1 KVFVLLWRLAPQWLL
16 LSLIGS
22 AYKIVCYFTNW
33 SQYRP
38 EPAKFFP
45 KDVDPCLCTHL
56 IYAFAT
62 MNDNKI
68 APYEWNDID
77 VLYTQFQT
85 LKDWSMGIES
95 TVSGSQFT
103 TMVSTAA
110 KSKIFIC
117 SVIDFLRQYICF
129 INIYAFIYASGIQ
142 QPLKFTLSSLQEM
155 LQAFEEEAKERG
167 KPRLLITA
175 AVSAGKGTIDAGYE
189 IAEIGKLLDFIS
201 VMTYDFHHGW
211 DTSTRHNSPLRVG
224 SKDQGDICS
233 FNCEYAMKPWRDNGV
248 PSEKL
253 IMGFLTYGR
262 TFWLRSSG
270 PYTGEDGFW
279 TYYEICTFLSEV
291 TNAWIEDQKVP
302 YAYKNP
308 EGVGYDN
315 IKSYG
320 YKVDFL
326 KENNFGGA
334 MIWAIDLDDL
344 LGSFCNKGKY
354 SLTIKLK
361 SLLGLSSGF
370 CANIS
375 GDSSSGGEG
384 GGDGGSGG
392 DEGFCT
398 GKADG
403 IFSNPKDTTKFHQ
416 CVGGKTFHSQCAQ
429 GLVFHQNRKCCN
441 WPSI

>member
-1 KVFVLLWRLAPQWLL
+1 MERMLLWTGLVVLLQLQL
-16 LSLIGS
+16 GS

-45 KDVDPCLCTHL
+45 RDVDPCLCTHL

-95 TVSGSQFT
+95 T
-103 TMVSTAA
+103 
-110 KSKIFIC
+110 
-117 SVIDFLRQYICF
+117 
-129 INIYAFIYASGIQ
+129 
-142 QPLKFTLSSLQEM
+142 EM

-175 AVSAGKGTIDAGYE
+175 AVSAGKGTIDVGYE

-201 VMTYDFHHGW
+201 VMTYDFHHVW
-211 DTSTRHNSPLRVG
+211 DTSTRHNSPL
-224 SKDQGDICS
+224 
-233 FNCEYAMKPWRDNGV
+233 CEYAMKPWRDNGV

-262 TFWLRSSG
+262 TFWLSTSDTSVCAQSLEQG
-270 PYTGEDGFW
+270 HLVLTQ
-279 TYYEICTFLSEV
+279 ICAFLSEV

-308 EGVGYDN
+308 EWVGYDN

-334 MIWAIDLDDL
+334 MIWAIDLDDF

-361 SLLGLSSGF
+361 SRLGLSSGASLLSSPHCSKDDVECTPPATKTWYNPPVTTGNEVSCANIGGDNPPVTPGSEGF
-370 CANIS
+370 CANVG

-403 IFSNPKDTTKFHQ
+403 IFSNPKDTTKSHQ